1 MLAIV
6 GAICFGLALIL
17 NVGKVDQGDVFNA
30 GNLTLLG
37 FTLVALHLAGFA
49 TAWRGS
55 TAGSRRRYWAR
66 R

>member
-37 FTLVALHLAGFA
+37 FLLVALHLAGFA
-49 TAWRGS
+49 TAWRPAATRG
-55 TAGSRRRYWAR
+55 RRYWAR

>member
-1 MLAIV
+1 
-6 GAICFGLALIL
+6 LIL

-49 TAWRGS
+49 TAWRPAAS
-55 TAGSRRRYWAR
+55 GSRRRYWAR

>member
-49 TAWRGS
+49 TAWRPAAS
-55 TAGSRRRYWAR
+55 GSRRRYWAR